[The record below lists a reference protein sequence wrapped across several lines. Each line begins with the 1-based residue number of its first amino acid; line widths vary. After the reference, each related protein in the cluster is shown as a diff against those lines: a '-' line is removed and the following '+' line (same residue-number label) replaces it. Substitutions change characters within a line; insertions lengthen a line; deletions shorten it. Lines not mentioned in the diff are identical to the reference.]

1 MKDTERQLKALASR
15 PRLRILQHLKKYKT
29 ATVTEI
35 AAALKLAPATVSR
48 HLLRL
53 AMVDVVLSRQQ
64 GRYVLYRLRLPQDPL
79 VKLVLARI

>member
-1 MKDTERQLKALASR
+1 MKEVERKLKALASR
-15 PRLRILQHLKKYKT
+15 PRLRILQHLKKHGT

-35 AAALKLAPATVSR
+35 ATTLTLAPATVSR

-53 AMVDVVLSRQQ
+53 AIMDIVLSRQR

-79 VKLVLARI
+79 VKMVLARI

>member
-15 PRLRILQHLKKYKT
+15 PRLKILQHLRTHRT

-35 AAALKLAPATVSR
+35 SAALKLAPATVSR

-53 AMVDVVLSRQQ
+53 AMVDIVLFRQH
-64 GRYVLYRLRLPQDPL
+64 GRYVLYCLSLPQDPL